1 MGRNELNEK
10 EADLLVY
17 PLLAVA
23 TSLYAVVLDKLK
35 PLIEPNWTWAEVVAG
50 CWMCITA
57 ARIRARLGPN
67 TREGAERAIHRSFVV
82 GGIPIIVWQLLR
94 MLYREV
100 RARRVRRDLS

>member
-1 MGRNELNEK
+1 MKWKWDER

-23 TSLYAVVLDKLK
+23 TALYAAFLDKLK

-57 ARIRARLGPN
+57 ARIRARLGPD
-67 TREGAERAIHRSFVV
+67 TREGAERAIRRSFVV

-94 MLYREV
+94 MLIREM
-100 RARRVRRDLS
+100 RARRVRREIS